1 MNNTIKELYDF
12 QKLYLNKIL
21 ENIPE
26 EKFFLNQEKGINS
39 PGWILGHLI
48 VESECVLNSLEI
60 TSEPIPDLWKLNFQG
75 SKSFTKSNFKELPTK
90 KELIEIFEERYDFL
104 LNQYLSITDE
114 KRMSMHTSEM
124 LSQIYTNTDSW
135 FAHHIITHI
144 AVHIGNITIWKQ
156 VNNIA
161 VQGF

>member
-1 MNNTIKELYDF
+1 MI
-12 QKLYLNKIL
+12 
-21 ENIPE
+21 
-26 EKFFLNQEKGINS
+26 
-39 PGWILGHLI
+39 
-48 VESECVLNSLEI
+48 
-60 TSEPIPDLWKLNFQG
+60 
-75 SKSFTKSNFKELPTK
+75 
-90 KELIEIFEERYDFL
+90 FL
-104 LNQYLSITDE
+104 LNEYLSITDE